1 MYSIFCFVKAMFPI
15 SILNESLCHISF
27 FYLQSSVHSTCT
39 RHPALAFLKIKEGA
53 PVLRRFA
60 AGLLSH
66 RGCSTFKIKDISPS
80 GAPPSGLR
88 PTGLRNQNSISG
100 VMFQH
105 SKTIYSILIK
115 FCRCEIIILR
125 HFRQTCFNR
134 IIVYIF

>member
-27 FYLQSSVHSTCT
+27 FYLQSSLHSTCT

-80 GAPPSGLR
+80 GAPPSGL
-88 PTGLRNQNSISG
+88 ISLYR
-100 VMFQH
+100 Q
-105 SKTIYSILIK
+105 SKKPKKLLYIYLNTFYGSMAA
-115 FCRCEIIILR
+115 
-125 HFRQTCFNR
+125 T
-134 IIVYIF
+134 